1 MSSENS
7 LLPRVW
13 ELERSLAS
21 AVRVN
26 EALRQQLVSLKNE
39 LKDIGKAIDDPRT
52 DLTMTMSEIIVEQK
66 KQLAAAL
73 AAVKVK
79 DAALQSAISAHGY
92 ESGDL
97 HDALA
102 IQPDDSALK
111 AWLGEPVAH
120 MREWEG
126 DVSDLGSMIFASCA
140 DEMDDSP
147 NWIPLYAPK
156 GMTK

>member
-26 EALRQQLVSLKNE
+26 ESLRQQLAALKSE
-39 LKDIGKAIDDPRT
+39 LKTIGNAIDDPRT
-52 DLTMTMSEIIVEQK
+52 DLTMTMSEVIIEQK

-73 AAVKVK
+73 AAIKSK
-79 DAALQSAISAHGY
+79 DAALQSAISAHKY

-97 HDALA
+97 HEALA
-102 IQPDDSALK
+102 IQPDDSALQAFAEK
-111 AWLGEPVAH
+111 VREQCAH
-120 MREWEG
+120 IIEAQ
-126 DVSDLGSMIFASCA
+126 DVDPSFKHRMA
-140 DEMDDSP
+140 DAIRSLKE
-147 NWIPLYAPK
+147 LPK
-156 GMTK
+156 

>member
-1 MSSENS
+1 MMTY
-7 LLPRVW
+7 
-13 ELERSLAS
+13 
-21 AVRVN
+21 N
-26 EALRQQLVSLKNE
+26 EFAGYRETIESLRQQLAASQA
-39 LKDIGKAIDDPRT
+39 AI
-52 DLTMTMSEIIVEQK
+52 
-66 KQLAAAL
+66 
-73 AAVKVK
+73 KVK
-79 DAALQSAISAHGY
+79 DAALQSAISAHRY

-102 IQPDDSALK
+102 IQPDDTALK

-120 MREWEG
+120 MLEWEG